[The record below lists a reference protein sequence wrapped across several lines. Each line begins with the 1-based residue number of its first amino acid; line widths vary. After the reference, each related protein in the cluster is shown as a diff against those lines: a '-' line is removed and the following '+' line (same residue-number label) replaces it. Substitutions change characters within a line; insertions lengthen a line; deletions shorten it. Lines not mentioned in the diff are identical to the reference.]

1 MCATAVGVV
10 VESLGDEVIV
20 DLDGRLRHA
29 SALMT
34 PGLRPGDLVLIGLGV
49 VLARVDPDDHAA
61 LATLLSEAAVEPSLE
76 AIP

>member
-1 MCATAVGVV
+1 
-10 VESLGDEVIV
+10 
-20 DLDGRLRHA
+20 
-29 SALMT
+29 MT